1 MGQNLMQTN
10 LLKHKQAINKT
21 DKITY
26 SVTLFFAIL
35 FIILF
40 LSVISFIIY
49 GSIDGWKTYGL
60 KGIFGT
66 ISYNLGNKQAGVWL
80 PLVVTLLVSGLS
92 ILIAGPMGIKIA
104 IFIKFRICPTI
115 KKYIKSF
122 IEILAD
128 IPSVLFGLFAIS
140 ALGPLIQKIF
150 NLPSC
155 YNLLNCAIM
164 LTFMIV
170 PTIISLTS
178 SALDSVDT
186 NFLISPILLG
196 NNKTQAIYKVYKK
209 SINNKIIIALVVA
222 ASRAIGETM
231 AVSMILQSQS
241 YNQIF
246 NSGFL
251 AIWKSYLQTL
261 GVLISGNMFAEISS
275 TSLQGLLFSYAII
288 LFIVIIILNGLIKF
302 IFKEKKTHK
311 YYLIT
316 NKIKNVL
323 LFIPNQIKY
332 FFTNVCCFKSKKIKL
347 TEQNYHQLTSLYFNK
362 KAFTVNRINNIY
374 SIWKIIW
381 EIISVS
387 IIFSFI
393 LWLIFN
399 FVTNG
404 IIGITASS
412 QSVFK
417 LGENTTGQAIINTFI
432 LIIISVSISFIISIS
447 VAIFIN
453 EFMPHG
459 KLKIGFLFFI
469 DSLGAT
475 PSIIYG
481 MFGLVFFLQ
490 ILGLSFAGHSGKS
503 LIAGCLTLVFV
514 ILPSFTRTIIQALQT
529 VPLKVRQ
536 ASYTLGVSKSKT
548 IFKIVL
554 PSTIQHILTSI
565 VLSIGRVLAET
576 APLYL
581 TAGIG
586 STNKICL
593 MSNGQTLTTRIYAQI
608 SSNNLVTTKNIMY
621 ECALILLILIIIIL
635 VLVNIIIPKIFA
647 KKSDHISKKAK
658 NKDNFYKQQS
668 TIYFKKNQSN
678 ILNFARRMLYV

>member
-1 MGQNLMQTN
+1 MKTN
-10 LLKHKQAINKT
+10 LFKYKQTTNKS
-21 DKITY
+21 DKIAFLL
-26 SVTLFFAIL
+26 TLFFAIL
-35 FIILF
+35 FIVLF

-66 ISYNLGNKQAGVWL
+66 ANYNLERKQAGVWL

-92 ILIAGPMGIKIA
+92 ILIAGPIGVKTA
-104 IFIKFRICPTI
+104 IFLKFRIPPRI
-115 KKYIKSF
+115 KKYAKCF

-140 ALGPLIQKIF
+140 ALGPLIKKIF
-150 NLPSC
+150 NLPTS
-155 YNLLNCAIM
+155 YNLLSCAIM

-170 PTIISLTS
+170 PTVISLTS
-178 SALDSVDT
+178 SALDSVDR
-186 NFLISPILLG
+186 NFLISPISLG

-209 SINNKIIIALVVA
+209 SIRGKIIISLVVA

-231 AVSMILQSQS
+231 AVSMILQSQN

-251 AIWKSYLQTL
+251 AVWRSYLQTL
-261 GVLISGNMFAEISS
+261 GVLISGNMFAELSPP
-275 TSLQGLLFSYAII
+275 SLQGLLFSYA
-288 LFIVIIILNGLIKF
+288 LVLLVAIIILNGFIKF
-302 IFKEKKTHK
+302 TFQKSRGHK
-311 YYLIT
+311 YNSFLNNISKVLLFVP
-316 NKIKNVL
+316 NKIK
-323 LFIPNQIKY
+323 F
-332 FFTNVCCFKSKKIKL
+332 FFTRVFYVNNKKIKL
-347 TEQNYHQLTSLYFNK
+347 TEENYSQLLSLYFNK
-362 KAFTVNRINNIY
+362 KAFIVNKNNNIY
-374 SIWKIIW
+374 TIWKLTW
-381 EIISVS
+381 ELISAS
-387 IIFSFI
+387 IVFSFI
-393 LWLIFN
+393 LWIIFN
-399 FVTNG
+399 FVANG
-404 IIGITASS
+404 IIGICASS
-412 QSVFK
+412 QSIFK

-432 LIIISVSISFIISIS
+432 LIIISIGISFIISMS

-453 EFMPHG
+453 EFMPDG
-459 KLKIGFLFFI
+459 KLKTAFLFFI

-490 ILGLSFAGHSGKS
+490 TLGLSFAGHSGKS
-503 LIAGCLTLVFV
+503 LMAGCLTIVFV

-529 VPLKVRQ
+529 VSLKVRQ
-536 ASYTLGVSKSKT
+536 ASYTLGVSKLKT
-548 IFKIVL
+548 IFTLIL

-565 VLSIGRVLAET
+565 ILSIGRVLAET

-608 SSNNLVTTKNIMY
+608 SSNNLITAKNIMY

-635 VLVNIIIPKIFA
+635 ILVNIVIPKIF
-647 KKSDHISKKAK
+647 SKKPTSSIKKINIK
-658 NKDNFYKQQS
+658 NNYYKHKLS
-668 TIYFKKNQSN
+668 ASRLHKMYAYVVN
-678 ILNFARRMLYV
+678 LGRRLYV

>member
-1 MGQNLMQTN
+1 MKTN
-10 LLKHKQAINKT
+10 LFKYKQTTNKF
-21 DKITY
+21 DKIAFLL
-26 SVTLFFAIL
+26 TLFFAIL
-35 FIILF
+35 FIVLF

-66 ISYNLGNKQAGVWL
+66 VNYNLERKQAGVWL

-92 ILIAGPMGIKIA
+92 ILIAGPIGVKTA
-104 IFIKFRICPTI
+104 IFLKFRIPPGI
-115 KKYIKSF
+115 KKYAKCF

-140 ALGPLIQKIF
+140 ALGPLIKKIF
-150 NLPSC
+150 NLPTS
-155 YNLLNCAIM
+155 YNLLSCAIM

-170 PTIISLTS
+170 PTVISLTS
-178 SALDSVDT
+178 SALDSVDR

-209 SINNKIIIALVVA
+209 SIRSKIIISLVVA

-231 AVSMILQSQS
+231 AVSMILQSQN

-251 AIWKSYLQTL
+251 AVWRSYLQTL
-261 GVLISGNMFAEISS
+261 GVLISGNMFAELSPP
-275 TSLQGLLFSYAII
+275 SLQGLLFSYA
-288 LFIVIIILNGLIKF
+288 LVLLVAIIILNGFIKF
-302 IFKEKKTHK
+302 AFQKSRGHK
-311 YYLIT
+311 YNLFLNNIKKVFLFVP
-316 NKIKNVL
+316 NK
-323 LFIPNQIKY
+323 IKY
-332 FFTNVCCFKSKKIKL
+332 FFTSVFYVNNKKIKL
-347 TEQNYHQLTSLYFNK
+347 TEENYSQLLSLYFNK
-362 KAFTVNRINNIY
+362 KAFIVNKNNNIY
-374 SIWKIIW
+374 TIWKLIW
-381 EIISVS
+381 ELICAS
-387 IIFSFI
+387 IVFSFI
-393 LWLIFN
+393 LWIIFN

-404 IIGITASS
+404 IIGICASS
-412 QSVFK
+412 QSIFK

-432 LIIISVSISFIISIS
+432 LIIISIGISFIISMS

-453 EFMPHG
+453 EFMPDG
-459 KLKIGFLFFI
+459 KLKSAFLFFI

-490 ILGLSFAGHSGKS
+490 TLGLSFAGHSGKS
-503 LIAGCLTLVFV
+503 LMAGCLTIVFV

-529 VPLKVRQ
+529 VSLKVRQ
-536 ASYTLGVSKSKT
+536 ASYTLGVSKLKT
-548 IFKIVL
+548 IFTIIL
-554 PSTIQHILTSI
+554 PTTIQHILTSI
-565 VLSIGRVLAET
+565 ILSIGRVLAET

-586 STNKICL
+586 STSKICL

-608 SSNNLVTTKNIMY
+608 SSNNLVTAKNIMY

-635 VLVNIIIPKIFA
+635 ILVNIVIPKIFN
-647 KKSDHISKKAK
+647 KKPTSSIKKINIK
-658 NKDNFYKQQS
+658 NNYYKHKQ
-668 TIYFKKNQSN
+668 
-678 ILNFARRMLYV
+678 FASRLHKMYAYVVNLERRLYV